1 MPRVESKNCYGCAAC
16 SLICPVNAIQMVENA
31 EKFFVIQI
39 DESKCINCGK
49 CLQVCP
55 LKFNHK
61 NQVLTSYAGYSTDG
75 SILKQSSSGGM
86 FGSFAKYLF
95 NSNTNVKVFAVKND
109 LGKVVYEICTD
120 YRDLEQF
127 YKSKYCHAFLNK
139 AFYERLISA
148 ISNEAVCLIIGTPCV
163 LSGIKNTLLAQKAKL
178 TSCIFVDLVCH
189 GVMSQSVYHTHL
201 EECKKRWG
209 GVVTQHYFRYKRA
222 VTKDCPEGSCWNL
235 YKVNNEI
242 IIKKSDD
249 DYYMQTYFADLAM
262 RETCYCCQ
270 FTGTNRIGDITIG
283 DFNNAHILC
292 SQFDGLRSVS
302 LVLVNTDKGQRFID
316 ECNNNTVNLQPVDI
330 KLLQKFNTPL
340 TAPIK
345 RPFQRSL
352 FYTFYNSLGL
362 SRTVSLL
369 NYKYY
374 LRKIIVAFGGKK
386 LLLKIKALLGRSYID
401 IE

>member
-1 MPRVESKNCYGCAAC
+1 MESCH
-16 SLICPVNAIQMVENA
+16 SL
-31 EKFFVIQI
+31 
-39 DESKCINCGK
+39 
-49 CLQVCP
+49 
-55 LKFNHK
+55 
-61 NQVLTSYAGYSTDG
+61 STTR
-75 SILKQSSSGGM
+75 IWK
-86 FGSFAKYLF
+86 
-95 NSNTNVKVFAVKND
+95 NVKKD
-109 LGKVVYEICTD
+109 
-120 YRDLEQF
+120 
-127 YKSKYCHAFLNK
+127 
-139 AFYERLISA
+139 
-148 ISNEAVCLIIGTPCV
+148 
-163 LSGIKNTLLAQKAKL
+163 
-178 TSCIFVDLVCH
+178 
-189 GVMSQSVYHTHL
+189 
-201 EECKKRWG
+201 

-222 VTKDCPEGSCWNL
+222 VTKDCPEGSHWNL

>member
-1 MPRVESKNCYGCAAC
+1 
-16 SLICPVNAIQMVENA
+16 
-31 EKFFVIQI
+31 
-39 DESKCINCGK
+39 
-49 CLQVCP
+49 
-55 LKFNHK
+55 
-61 NQVLTSYAGYSTDG
+61 
-75 SILKQSSSGGM
+75 
-86 FGSFAKYLF
+86 
-95 NSNTNVKVFAVKND
+95 
-109 LGKVVYEICTD
+109 
-120 YRDLEQF
+120 
-127 YKSKYCHAFLNK
+127 
-139 AFYERLISA
+139 
-148 ISNEAVCLIIGTPCV
+148 
-163 LSGIKNTLLAQKAKL
+163 
-178 TSCIFVDLVCH
+178 
-189 GVMSQSVYHTHL
+189 
-201 EECKKRWG
+201 
-209 GVVTQHYFRYKRA
+209 
-222 VTKDCPEGSCWNL
+222 
-235 YKVNNEI
+235 
-242 IIKKSDD
+242 
-249 DYYMQTYFADLAM
+249 MQTYFADLAM

-330 KLLQKFNTPL
+330 KLLQKFNTSL